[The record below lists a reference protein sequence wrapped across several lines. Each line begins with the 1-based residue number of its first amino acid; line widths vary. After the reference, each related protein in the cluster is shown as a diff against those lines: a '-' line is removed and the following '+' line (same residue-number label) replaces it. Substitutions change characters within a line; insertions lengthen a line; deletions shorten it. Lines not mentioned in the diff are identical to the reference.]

1 MLRPSRAAL
10 LAAFLVWTLVFSV
23 SPRGELRRRQTPGQ
37 TQAGQQPPPAQP
49 QSPRPAGQTPPPD
62 GQQPTFRAGINF
74 VRVDV
79 IVSDKDGN
87 PVADLKQQDFEVI
100 EDGKPQ
106 NIETFKLIRTD
117 GNVRDGGEPARAIR
131 SAFDEESEAAREDV
145 RLFVIFLDDY
155 HVRRGNSLGVRPV
168 LTNFVQNQIGPLDMV
183 AIMYPLMPV
192 SDVRFTRNTDGLV
205 RALNQFDGRKYD
217 YTPRNEFED
226 RYANYPATTVERVRN
241 EVSLSALKGLVTHLG
256 ALREGRKAVIL
267 VSEGYT
273 NALPPQLRDP
283 IASAP
288 GYMNPNRQN
297 PLAEDNLR
305 DQSVQFFQ
313 DADLQ
318 TDLRLVFNE
327 ANKYNA
333 AFYTLDPRRLT
344 SGEFDIDQNIGQST
358 SMSTLRTTQDTLR
371 VLADQ
376 TDGRA
381 LVNMNDLETGLK
393 QMVRD
398 SSAYYLLGYNST
410 QAPSD
415 GKFHEIKV
423 RVKRPGIQVRSRKG
437 YWALTAEETA
447 SALAPKKEGP
457 PPAIEHALNTI
468 AEPKRGRIIRTWYGM
483 TRGTNGQT
491 QVTFVWEPIPPV
503 SGDRREE
510 PARVALTAANE
521 EGHAF
526 FRGRV
531 PDAVVASTDATSA
544 ANAGGGT
551 APRGPSRVTFDVEP
565 GTLEVRL
572 SIEGSANQ
580 VLDTDTAE
588 IKVPDL
594 TVPQVT
600 ISTPRVL
607 RATNAIEYRSLA
619 ANLDAVPTATR
630 EFRRTERVLLRF
642 ETYGPGTE
650 VPVPTARLLNRAGQ
664 AMSDLPVA
672 TPQPG
677 AAHQIDLPLSGLPPG
692 EYLVEIRAK
701 GESGEATELVPL
713 KIAG

>member
-1 MLRPSRAAL
+1 MRRPSRTTLLTALMVWALAFSAA
-10 LAAFLVWTLVFSV
+10 
-23 SPRGELRRRQTPGQ
+23 PRGQLRQSPSGQPQTGQ
-37 TQAGQQPPPAQP
+37 PAGQAQPPPAGAQNP
-49 QSPRPAGQTPPPD
+49 PAEPAT
-62 GQQPTFRAGINF
+62 GQQPIFRAGINF

-79 IVSDKDGN
+79 IVSDKNGN
-87 PVADLKQQDFEVI
+87 PVGDLKQSDFEVL
-100 EDGKPQ
+100 EDDKPQ
-106 NIETFKLIRTD
+106 TIEAFKLIRTD
-117 GNVRDGGEPARAIR
+117 GNVRDGGEPARPIR

-155 HVRRGNSLGVRPV
+155 HVRRGNSLGIRPA
-168 LTNFVQNQIGPLDMV
+168 LTNFVTNQLGPLDMV
-183 AIMYPLMPV
+183 AIMYPLMSV
-192 SDVRFTRNTDGLV
+192 TDVRFTRNHEGIV

-226 RYANYPATTVERVRN
+226 RYANYPATVVERVRN
-241 EVSLSALKGLVTHLG
+241 EVSLSALKGLVIHLG

-288 GYMNPNRQN
+288 GYMNPNSQN

-305 DQSVQFFQ
+305 DQSVAFFQ

-318 TDLRLVFNE
+318 TDLRLVFNA
-327 ANKYNA
+327 ANKYNT

-344 SGEFDIDQNIGQST
+344 SGEFDIDQNIGMST

-381 LVNMNDLETGLK
+381 IVNMNDLEGGLK

-398 SSAYYLLGYNST
+398 SSAYYLVGYNST

-423 RVKRPGIQVRSRKG
+423 RIDRPGIQVRARKG

-447 SALAPKKEGP
+447 SALAPKKAGP
-457 PPAIEHALNTI
+457 APAVERALGTI

-483 TRGTNGQT
+483 TRGANGRT
-491 QVTFVWEPIPPV
+491 QVTFVWEPIPLVP
-503 SGDRREE
+503 GERRDE
-510 PARVALTAANE
+510 PARVSLTAASG
-521 EGHAF
+521 EGHAY

-531 PDAVVASTDATSA
+531 PDAVVASNDSDAA
-544 ANAGGGT
+544 AKAGGGT
-551 APRGPSRVTFDVEP
+551 VPRGPSRVTFDANP
-565 GTLEVRL
+565 GPLQLRL
-572 SIEGSANQ
+572 SVEGAANQ
-580 VLDTDTAE
+580 ILDTDTAE

-594 TVPQVT
+594 TAAQVS

-607 RATNAIEYRSLA
+607 KAASAIEYRSLA
-619 ANLDAVPTATR
+619 ANPDAVPTASR
-630 EFRRTERVLLRF
+630 EFRRTERVLVRF
-642 ETYGPGTE
+642 DTYGPGTE
-650 VPVPTARLLNRAGQ
+650 LPVPAARLLNRAGQ
-664 AMSDLPVA
+664 AMSDLQVA

-677 AAHQIDLPLSGLPPG
+677 TSHQIDLPLAGLPPG

-701 GESGEATELVPL
+701 GESGEATELVAL
-713 KIAG
+713 KVVG